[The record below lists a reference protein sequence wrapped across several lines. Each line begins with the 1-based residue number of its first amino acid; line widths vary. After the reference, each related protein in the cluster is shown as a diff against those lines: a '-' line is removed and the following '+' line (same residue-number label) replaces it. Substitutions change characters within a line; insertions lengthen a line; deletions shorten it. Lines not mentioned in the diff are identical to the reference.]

1 MIISRKTRRHYR
13 TNCTPERLAKLFR
26 QAERHELTPRAVR
39 SRTRAADAYQAQ
51 VDAVTAWEDDDLA
64 YRQGRLSKTAYKRRW
79 RIDPDT
85 SEWPPVY
92 MPQGR
97 DPRQDLY
104 AHQWALEFQALY
116 WTLPASKRLIRKA
129 RRSVC

>member
-13 TNCTPERLAKLFR
+13 TSTTPESLARLFR

-39 SRTRAADAYQAQ
+39 SRTRAADAYDAQ
-51 VDAVTAWEDDDLA
+51 VQAVTRWMSDDLA
-64 YRQGRLSKTAYKRRW
+64 YCQGRLSKTAYKRRW

-85 SEWPPVY
+85 SEEPPVY

-97 DPRQDLY
+97 DPRRDLY
-104 AHQWALEFQALY
+104 AHQWALEFQAFY

-129 RRSVC
+129 RRSGC